1 MIRLLA
7 LSPSGEAFFTR
18 DQHGV
23 IREHWRLGG
32 LDPLQVSERE
42 VDRAVVDHG
51 FERAGV
57 DLETWAEVEDEFD
70 RRIRRADEPLVP
82 TPATARAL
90 PPVLDRWLAWPAD
103 RPNVVPLVLRLL
115 QEDSVRQSGDL
126 ARTLLERARRAE
138 SNGQPRPSGAQPRYQ
153 IVANY
158 LEDPLG
164 RAA

>member
-7 LSPSGEAFFTR
+7 VSPSGEAFFTR

-32 LDPLQVSERE
+32 LDPLQVSEHE
-42 VDRAVVDHG
+42 VGRAVVDHG

-57 DLETWAEVEDEFD
+57 DLKTWAEVEDEFD

-82 TPATARAL
+82 TAATARAL
-90 PPVLDRWLAWPAD
+90 LPVLDRWLAWPAD

-115 QEDSVRQSGDL
+115 EEVAIRQDAELSRRL
-126 ARTLLERARRAE
+126 VELARRA
-138 SNGQPRPSGAQPRYQ
+138 GPSDRLTASGGS
-153 IVANY
+153 
-158 LEDPLG
+158 G
-164 RAA
+164 RG